1 MSKEIIQKEEIEKL
15 KKQKKLTLKEQLQK
29 DIIGYSQQVVNLTA
43 QLNQMIGA
51 KMEAEGI
58 LKKLQEEKNA

>member
-1 MSKEIIQKEEIEKL
+1 MTEKAKQVPSEKKEIS
-15 KKQKKLTLKEQLQK
+15 LKEQLQK
-29 DIIGYSQQVVNLTA
+29 DILGYSQQIVNLTA

-58 LKKLQEEKNA
+58 LKKIMEEKNA